1 MEKVIRKRLY
11 STEKA
16 TLVGKNYVGSWGD
29 PSGYEER
36 LYETEDGFFFLYG
49 IGGCD
54 SIYPSEKITTV
65 SKVNAEARPLFVY
78 TKTVERRGAHA
89 EAHRRRLY
97 P

>member
-16 TLVGKNYVGSWGD
+16 TLVAKNYVGSWGD

-36 LYETEDGFFFLYG
+36 LYQTEDGFFFLYG

-54 SIYPSEKITTV
+54 SIYPSEKITPV
-65 SKVNAEARPLFVY
+65 SKVNAEAWLG
-78 TKTVERRGAHA
+78 K
-89 EAHRRRLY
+89 
-97 P
+97 